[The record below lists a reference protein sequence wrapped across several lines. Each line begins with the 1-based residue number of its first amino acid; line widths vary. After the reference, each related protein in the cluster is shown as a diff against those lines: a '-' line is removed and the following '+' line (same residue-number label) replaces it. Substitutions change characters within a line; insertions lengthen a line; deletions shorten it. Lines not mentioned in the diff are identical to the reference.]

1 MVEIESGFSK
11 KFDQSML
18 DTQSPL
24 GRFQGLLALLD
35 RELCVAL
42 VRKQL
47 DARFYALRWLTLL
60 FSQEL
65 ELPDVLRLWD
75 SLLGDPHRFRFLLFC
90 ACAMVMSVRTQLLAE
105 DFGPCLVLLQDMPV
119 PDVAALIADAA
130 ALMDAT
136 DPRCLEPAYLA
147 HAYSEVVAEA
157 EAPKSP
163 QQQSQQ
169 QQHQHHHI
177 FGKVFGFSRNSSSN
191 SQQKT
196 KK

>member
-1 MVEIESGFSK
+1 MGFTK
-11 KFDQSML
+11 EFDQSML
-18 DTQSPL
+18 DTNSPV

-42 VRKQL
+42 VRKGL

-75 SLLGDPHRFRFLLFC
+75 SLFGDAHRFRFLLFF
-90 ACAMVMSVRTQLLAE
+90 ACSLILSVRTQLLAS

-130 ALMDAT
+130 DRMDHT
-136 DPRCLEPAYLA
+136 DPRCLEPEYLA
-147 HAYSEVVAEA
+147 HVYAQVVAEA
-157 EAPKSP
+157 HAPPQSQNPQPPP
-163 QQQSQQ
+163 QQQQQQQ
-169 QQHQHHHI
+169 QQHHTFSKLFGHSHH
-177 FGKVFGFSRNSSSN
+177 SS
-191 SQQKT
+191 KP